1 MRMKFISVL
10 MLSVVLLSGCFNAS
24 PSGKDRSGLGSQSY
38 VQLLINWD
46 TLEAETPAIPVAPL
60 SFSAFSQSEGD
71 QVTIIG
77 ARVVAPDINAVLAQ
91 SATRQTAETRGVI
104 TIPVPATTNA
114 NLYAVGINDDGE
126 AILFGYL
133 TGLSI
138 AESTVL
144 TVTTDDLTW
153 ITPDAHFTGDVH
165 WEVRGPE
172 ETLVVDT
179 YIDPDHLAA
188 SNYLFPP
195 PEIANIDYGEDFFY
209 LAKVYIRVTDPFHTT
224 PEQKMVCM
232 SGQSVES
239 PCHSSAD
246 LERDENWVTLA
257 MYCYPGQSPPCF
269 ARPYVEPSSFQLP
282 GGTGFFGPRFGPI
295 GVHGID
301 Q

>member
-1 MRMKFISVL
+1 MKLRLVAPILALAL
-10 MLSVVLLSGCFNAS
+10 MASGCIKTGPTKSGIKGAS
-24 PSGKDRSGLGSQSY
+24 HKSY
-38 VQLLINWD
+38 VQLVIHWD
-46 TLEAETPAIPVAPL
+46 DLKTGTPAGAIAPL
-60 SFSAFSQSEGD
+60 LVRTLAAED
-71 QVTIIG
+71 DVTIIG

-153 ITPDAHFTGDVH
+153 ITPDAHFTGDVR

-232 SGQSVES
+232 SGQSVET

-246 LERDENWVTLA
+246 LERDGNWVTLA